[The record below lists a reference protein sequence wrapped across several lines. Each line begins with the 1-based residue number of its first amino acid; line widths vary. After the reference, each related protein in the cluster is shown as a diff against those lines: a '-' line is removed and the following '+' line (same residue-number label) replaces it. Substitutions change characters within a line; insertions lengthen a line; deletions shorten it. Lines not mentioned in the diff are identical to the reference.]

1 MKGHAVATAVGA
13 IWLFILGGCSSQ
25 TDVAVSAM
33 PGLDDMRAQA
43 SDLRVSVDLR
53 EIVTP

>member
-13 IWLFILGGCSSQ
+13 IWLFILGGCSAQ

-33 PGLDDMRAQA
+33 PRLDEVRAQA
-43 SDLRVSVDLR
+43 SDLRVAVDLR

>member
-13 IWLFILGGCSSQ
+13 IWLVILGGCSSQ
-25 TDVAVSAM
+25 SDIAVSAM
-33 PGLDDMRAQA
+33 PRLADLRAQA
-43 SDLRVSVDLR
+43 SDVRVAVDLR

>member
-1 MKGHAVATAVGA
+1 MKRYGMAAVGA
-13 IWLFILGGCSSQ
+13 IWLFVLGGCMSQ

-33 PGLDDMRAQA
+33 PRAN
-43 SDLRVSVDLR
+43 DLRAEASAMRVTVELK